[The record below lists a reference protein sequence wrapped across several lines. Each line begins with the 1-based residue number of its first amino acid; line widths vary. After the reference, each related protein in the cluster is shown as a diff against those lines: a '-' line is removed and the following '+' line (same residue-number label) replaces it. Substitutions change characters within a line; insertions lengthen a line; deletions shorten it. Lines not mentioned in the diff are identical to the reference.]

1 MIYSKIQSSYS
12 RILVRFLC
20 LFCLGTF
27 STGAFSA
34 SKVLILG
41 DSLSAGYGLKQEQ
54 GWVHLLQLAYKDK
67 KQPIE
72 LINASISGETS
83 GGALRRLDAI
93 LKAQQPDYVLIEIG
107 GNDGL
112 RGFPIKALE
121 NNLLQLIEK
130 TKSFGAIPAVMT
142 IQIPPNYGPRYSK
155 MFINSFKKVTD
166 NSNTTLLPFFM
177 NDIAIDKEFMQQDGI
192 HPNKAA
198 QPFIRDKMEKEI
210 NNWVNS
216 SKS

>member
-1 MIYSKIQSSYS
+1 MIYSKIQSYYS

-20 LFCLGTF
+20 LFCLITV
-27 STGAFSA
+27 STHSFSA

-54 GWVHLLQLAYKDK
+54 GWVYLLQLAYKNK

-93 LKAQQPDYVLIEIG
+93 LKAQQPDFVLIELG

-112 RGFPIKALE
+112 RGFPIKSLQ
-121 NNLLQLIEK
+121 NNLLQLIKK
-130 TKSFGAIPAVMT
+130 TRNFGAIPAVMT
-142 IQIPPNYGPRYSK
+142 IQIPPNYGLRYSN
-155 MFINSFKKVTD
+155 MFSNSFKKVTD
-166 NSNTTLLPFFM
+166 NSNTRLLPFFM
-177 NDIAIDKEFMQQDGI
+177 NDIAIDKEFMQSDGI

-210 NNWVNS
+210 NNWVNAT
-216 SKS
+216 KS